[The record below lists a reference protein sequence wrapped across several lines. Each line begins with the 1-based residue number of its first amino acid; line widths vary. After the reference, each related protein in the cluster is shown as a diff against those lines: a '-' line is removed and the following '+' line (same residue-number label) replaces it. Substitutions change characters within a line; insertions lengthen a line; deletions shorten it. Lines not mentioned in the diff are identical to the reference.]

1 LPCDYIGFHTYDY
14 ARHFLSACNR
24 VLNLPTMPN
33 AVQYKGRTV
42 NIGTIP
48 IGIDPEKFAEVIS
61 PYIVRF
67 PLFGGNFYL
76 GWGIDMTGIG
86 ETRVQGTDC

>member
-1 LPCDYIGFHTYDY
+1 
-14 ARHFLSACNR
+14 
-24 VLNLPTMPN
+24 MPN

-61 PYIVRF
+61 SPTCLF
-67 PLFGGNFYL
+67 SPLGKVLFWIEY
-76 GWGIDMTGIG
+76 
-86 ETRVQGTDC
+86 